1 MQRGLWQ
8 LVGPAFAPLLLQRG
22 AAKCEQRFCAKAADL
37 QGPHAVRLRMPLQHD
52 NDNEPI
58 PIALLV
64 LARLADAVLALS
76 EVEEVVDNDHDLPA
90 ELTEN
95 HLRVY

>member
-1 MQRGLWQ
+1 
-8 LVGPAFAPLLLQRG
+8 
-22 AAKCEQRFCAKAADL
+22 
-37 QGPHAVRLRMPLQHD
+37 MPIPHD
-52 NDNEPI
+52 NDNDPT
-58 PIALLV
+58 PPYLLL
-64 LARLADAVLALS
+64 LARLADAVLALR

>member
-1 MQRGLWQ
+1 MRGIQVAEL
-8 LVGPAFAPLLLQRG
+8 P
-22 AAKCEQRFCAKAADL
+22 
-37 QGPHAVRLRMPLQHD
+37 QGHCVRLRMPIPHD
-52 NDNEPI
+52 NDNDPT
-58 PIALLV
+58 PPYLLL
-64 LARLADAVLALS
+64 LARLADAVLALR